1 MLLCFEDPGMT
12 AIWEQALDEIAAGR
26 LSLETFVAKQAHW
39 VAQLVERCATLTLT
53 LPVEAGP
60 ACPVCN
66 APMHKR
72 RGKSGPF
79 WSCSQYP
86 ACSDLQTIES
96 PRRHQRPAK
105 PR

>member
-1 MLLCFEDPGMT
+1 MT
-12 AIWEQALDEIAAGR
+12 AIWEQALDEIEAGR
-26 LSLETFVAKQAHW
+26 LSLEAFVTKQAHW
-39 VAQLVERCATLTLT
+39 VAQLVERSAALTVAV
-53 LPVEAGP
+53 PVAAGP

-72 RGKSGPF
+72 RGKSGAF

-86 ACSDLQTIES
+86 ACNGLLAIES
-96 PRRHQRPAK
+96 PNRRKRSAK